1 MNDQSKLRVWQKS
14 LELADKVYSAT
25 DRFPSREVFGLASQM
40 QRAAVSIG
48 SNLSE
53 GAGRN
58 SGKEFYQFIG
68 YANGSAN
75 ELRFQVEVGLRRN
88 YLSEEERNS
97 LVNEIDHIL
106 RMNDKLQS
114 NLRDLIERSK
124 KDLTSNS
131 RNT

>member
-1 MNDQSKLRVWQKS
+1 MNDPSKLRVWQKS
-14 LELADKVYSAT
+14 LELADQVYSAT
-25 DRFPSREVFGLASQM
+25 ERFPSREVFGLASQM

-48 SNLSE
+48 SNISE

-58 SGKEFYQFIG
+58 SRKEFYQFIG

-75 ELRFQVEVGLRRN
+75 ELRFQIEVGHRRN

-106 RMNDKLQS
+106 RMNYKLQS
-114 NLRDLIERSK
+114 NLRNSIERNK
-124 KDLTSNS
+124 QDLTSNS
-131 RNT
+131 RKT